1 MGTSLL
7 EVKDLTMRFGG
18 VTALN
23 ELSFN
28 IESDQICGLIG
39 PNGAGKT
46 TLFNVISRIY
56 DPTSGTVHFEDSNLL
71 KSSAS
76 QIAKMG
82 ISRTFQN
89 LALWPRMTVLENVM
103 CGAHVK
109 GTQNFLSA
117 MFRIGLRNEE
127 QGLQH
132 LSNTILESL
141 NLMEFANQPCE
152 GLPFGTM
159 KRIELAR
166 ALVNKPKLLLLDEP
180 ATGLNHSEV
189 NELSNVIVSI
199 REEFDLTILLVE
211 HHMGMVMGISDKVV
225 VLDFGSKIAEGTP
238 TEIQENSD
246 VISAYLGETK

>member
-1 MGTSLL
+1 MGTDLL

-23 ELSFN
+23 ELTFN
-28 IESDQICGLIG
+28 VNTDEICGLIG

-56 DPTSGTVHFEDSNLL
+56 DPTSGSIHFENQNLL
-71 KSSAS
+71 ESSAY
-76 QIAKMG
+76 QIVGKG

-109 GTQNFLSA
+109 GSQNFLSA
-117 MFRIGLRNEE
+117 MLRVGLHNEERELRNSALNVLENL
-127 QGLQH
+127 GLG
-132 LSNTILESL
+132 
-141 NLMEFANQPCE
+141 EFADQQCE

-166 ALVNKPKLLLLDEP
+166 SLVNKPKLLLLDEP

-189 NELSNVIVSI
+189 NDLSNLIVSI
-199 REEFDLTILLVE
+199 RDEYDLTILLVE

-225 VLDFGSKIAEGTP
+225 VLDFGSKIAEGSP
-238 TEIQENSD
+238 KEIQENSL
-246 VISAYLGETK
+246 VISAYLGETT

>member
-1 MGTSLL
+1 
-7 EVKDLTMRFGG
+7 
-18 VTALN
+18 
-23 ELSFN
+23 
-28 IESDQICGLIG
+28 
-39 PNGAGKT
+39 
-46 TLFNVISRIY
+46 
-56 DPTSGTVHFEDSNLL
+56 
-71 KSSAS
+71 
-76 QIAKMG
+76 
-82 ISRTFQN
+82 
-89 LALWPRMTVLENVM
+89 M

-127 QGLQH
+127 RNLQD
-132 LSNTILESL
+132 LANTILESL
-141 NLMEFANQPCE
+141 NLLEFANQPCE

-189 NELSNVIVSI
+189 NELSNVIISI
-199 REEFDLTILLVE
+199 REEFNLTILLVE